1 MTMDAEGLPTVRD
14 DNAWWK
20 DENIIHQHGVLSV
33 MRGFSRSDAHAAR
46 LPTTA
51 GTAGRERR

>member
-1 MTMDAEGLPTVRD
+1 MQRDGTGSRD

-46 LPTTA
+46 LPQT
-51 GTAGRERR
+51 GHGGQ